1 MKIYDMITFHGTEG
15 LRSVRPRQISGGG
28 EGYSEDS
35 EKREKNWGPI
45 YLTNH

>member
-28 EGYSEDS
+28 EGYSADS
-35 EKREKNWGPI
+35 EKREKIVIGNR
-45 YLTNH
+45 LQMN

>member
-35 EKREKNWGPI
+35 EKREKIVIGNR
-45 YLTNH
+45 LQMN